1 MCDTAGHLAEHA
13 QFFLTHYCVLC
24 LAQVLVSDLQSAM
37 ESRLKYRQP
46 HMFTQLLEK
55 LAFATA
61 ETVCL
66 ATSSDENAEDL
77 AFHQERRGHQCP
89 QTAGEQP
96 LRERE
101 WHLPQVGLVHQL
113 TTHAA
118 RQAVLIDLNTTV
130 LGKANGACH
139 LEGVSAQP
147 RHRHMSI
154 GRFIQADTAEIERQL
169 FFQRVDHDLENAG
182 EIVALGD
189 RAGYAVQQM

>member
-1 MCDTAGHLAEHA
+1 M
-13 QFFLTHYCVLC
+13 
-24 LAQVLVSDLQSAM
+24 
-37 ESRLKYRQP
+37 
-46 HMFTQLLEK
+46 
-55 LAFATA
+55 
-61 ETVCL
+61 
-66 ATSSDENAEDL
+66 
-77 AFHQERRGHQCP
+77 
-89 QTAGEQP
+89 
-96 LRERE
+96 
-101 WHLPQVGLVHQL
+101 HQL

-189 RAGYAVQQM
+189 RAGYTVQQM